1 MTEPR
6 KPEGGGGGDEVVVEE
21 APANQPESRKHTT
34 LQELERLQFGELERL
49 G

>member
-6 KPEGGGGGDEVVVEE
+6 KPETGGGGDEVVEKKPDGE
-21 APANQPESRKHTT
+21 TKPSTTT
-34 LQELERLQFGELERL
+34 LQELERLQFGVLDRK

>member
-6 KPEGGGGGDEVVVEE
+6 KPETGGGGDEVVVEE
-21 APANQPESRKHTT
+21 PPATQSENKHTT